1 MKKYRLIEK
10 DCEELRLGK
19 KMFKD
24 IKLIGLEYPFY
35 TFYDKDY
42 GNFMSMVIQGL
53 EDRTYHK
60 GEQLIEEL

>member
-1 MKKYRLIEK
+1 
-10 DCEELRLGK
+10 
-19 KMFKD
+19 MFKD
-24 IKLIGLEYPFY
+24 IKLVGLEYPFY